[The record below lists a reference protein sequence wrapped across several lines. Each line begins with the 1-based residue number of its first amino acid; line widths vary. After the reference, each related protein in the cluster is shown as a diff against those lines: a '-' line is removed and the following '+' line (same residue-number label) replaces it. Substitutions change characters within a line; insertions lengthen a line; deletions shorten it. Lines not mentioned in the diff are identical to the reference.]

1 MDGLYG
7 NRCSACGDFR
17 NEVQATISFSPEA
30 LEAGLR
36 KIYEGFN
43 VQDEVEQ
50 DFFEE
55 TLRLFN
61 EAMKAGFAASDY
73 KSLKQRFIDE
83 VMHNNEVFSAF
94 RTHRMQNDMAA
105 RLLDEDGNLK
115 PFRQWRK
122 DIEDIA
128 DHYCN
133 RWLQTEYD
141 TAVIRA
147 HRAADW
153 KRYEDQSDVYPNV
166 RWMPTTSPDPDA
178 YHRQYWEAKL
188 TLPVG
193 HPFWKEHRPGDRW
206 NCKCSLRQT
215 DEPATTGYVAD
226 FKPVPAQ
233 PGLDNNP
240 ADDGKLFG
248 DSHPYYTAAYPGAKE
263 AAEKVTDKMLDTVYS
278 REVTLKVKKIEDE
291 IRMNKDFETCVAID
305 HNGKVIVNKK
315 GDEWNVYFTNDEA
328 KSMKD
333 CIITHNHPNG
343 WKFDK
348 NSLLHIGNSFSSNDM
363 VLALRYD
370 VAEMRV
376 VTPTYTFA
384 MRRPK
389 AGWDIS
395 PKTVATNFKRINTEV
410 KKELL
415 DMLEAGQLTSE
426 QIGAIHYHLVWKRI
440 AKKYKW
446 EYTKK
451 KTRDE
456 TD

>member
-1 MDGLYG
+1 MDSLYG
-7 NRCSACGDFR
+7 NCCSDCGDFR
-17 NEVQATISFSPEA
+17 NEVEATISFSPEA

-61 EAMKAGFAASDY
+61 EAMKAGFAASEY

-166 RWMPTTSPDPDA
+166 RWMPTTSAVPDS

-263 AAEKVTDKMLDTVYS
+263 AAEKVTDKMLDTVYN
-278 REVTLKVKKIEDE
+278 REVSLKVKKIEDE
-291 IRMNKDFETCVAID
+291 IRMNKKYETGVCID
-305 HNGKVIVNKK
+305 SNGKVLVDKRGTERHVK
-315 GDEWNVYFTNDEA
+315 FTKNELS
-328 KSMKD
+328 KFKN
-333 CIITHNHPNG
+333 CIFTHNHPGG
-343 WKFDK
+343 WNYKKD
-348 NSLLHIGNSFSSNDM
+348 SLMHIGNSFSLNDIQIA
-363 VLALRYD
+363 VYYDLAEIR
-370 VAEMRV
+370 A
-376 VTPTYTFA
+376 VTPTYTFS
-384 MRRPK
+384 MKRPK
-389 AGWDIS
+389 EGWGKDI
-395 PKTVATNFKRINTEV
+395 KTIIDDHNRINLLLR
-410 KKELL
+410 KEIGRMIELN
-415 DMLEAGQLTSE
+415 QLTIE
-426 QIGAIHYHLVWKRI
+426 QANAIHYHLVWKRI
-440 AKKYKW
+440 AKKYNW

>member
-1 MDGLYG
+1 MNSLYG
-7 NRCSACGDFR
+7 NKCSACDSFR
-17 NEVQATISFSPEA
+17 NEVKSAITFSPAA

-43 VQDEVEQ
+43 VHDEVELNI
-50 DFFEE
+50 FEE

-61 EAMKAGFAASDY
+61 EAMKAGFAASEY
-73 KSLKQRFIDE
+73 ISLKQRFIDE
-83 VMHNNEVFSAF
+83 VMHNNEVFAAF

-105 RLLDEDGNLK
+105 RLLDEKGNLK

-153 KRYEDQSDVYPNV
+153 KRYENQSDVYPNV
-166 RWMPTTSPDPDA
+166 RWMPTTSVEPDA
-178 YHRQYWEAKL
+178 YHKQYWDAKL

-263 AAEKVTDKMLDTVYS
+263 ATEKVTDRMLDTVYS
-278 REVTLKVKKIEDE
+278 RKVCMTVTQIENE
-291 IRMNKDFETCVAID
+291 IRMNKDYETGICID
-305 HNGKVIVNKK
+305 KHGNILIDKRGEKRSVS
-315 GDEWNVYFTNDEA
+315 FTKEEGA
-328 KSMKD
+328 KMKN
-333 CIITHNHPNG
+333 CIFTHNHPGG
-343 WKFDK
+343 WKYDNK
-348 NSLLHIGNSFSSNDM
+348 NVMHIGNSFSVQD
-363 VLALRYD
+363 VTFAVYWDLAEIR
-370 VAEMRV
+370 A
-376 VTPTYTFA
+376 VTPTYTFSLK
-384 MRRPK
+384 RPHEGWGQK
-389 AGWDIS
+389 AKEI
-395 PKTVATNFKRINTEV
+395 VADYNTTNKRVHAQLSRMVYAN
-410 KKELL
+410 
-415 DMLEAGQLTSE
+415 QLTRE
-426 QIGAIHYHLVWKRI
+426 QAGALHFHLVWKRL
-440 AKKYKW
+440 AQKYQW